1 MADAVLP
8 SRSIRFLEGVE
19 HGDEIVIPKRLFD
32 QWVDLFP
39 EGQCM
44 LAKLVGI
51 ETGLERIVCIG
62 GADSTE
68 FLYVPNWILQH
79 LGSDDETFLS
89 IEPHTTELPPAIKI
103 TLKPLDN
110 AIYHTDLRKEI
121 ELYLD
126 RFHVL
131 EAGTTLS
138 VPLKD
143 LDGYEIG
150 AFVEAVEPPGVVR
163 LGGEVFIEFLE
174 PDGGIPEHAPPES
187 NEVVEAPV
195 EVPVEVPA
203 VNTLTKAEQ
212 QKLIQAS
219 WEKRFASMKQ
229 DA

>member
-8 SRSIRFLEGVE
+8 SRSISFLEGVE

-44 LAKLVGI
+44 LAKLVSV

-62 GADSTE
+62 GADTTE

-79 LGSDDETFLS
+79 LGSEETFLS
-89 IEPHTTELPPAIKI
+89 IEPLTQEFPAATKI

-174 PDGGIPEHAPPES
+174 PDGGIPEHAPPEP
-187 NEVVEAPV
+187 NEVIEAPV
-195 EVPVEVPA
+195 EVPV
-203 VNTLTKAEQ
+203 NTLTKEEQ

-219 WEKRFASMKQ
+219 WAKRFASMKQ
-229 DA
+229 